1 MGGAGMGVFSGIL
14 AVVLGSPVLIA
25 VAAPVW
31 FALTYATGR
40 AIYAAAARRRMR
52 DLTKLADQLAAVT
65 EDEIL
70 STRALPG
77 TSEPFTPRFPE
88 PR

>member
-1 MGGAGMGVFSGIL
+1 MGVLSGIL
-14 AVVLGSPVLIA
+14 ASTLGGHPALIA

-31 FALTYATGR
+31 FALTYGTGR
-40 AIYAAAARRRMR
+40 AIYATATRRRLR
-52 DLTKLADQLAAVT
+52 GLTELADRLAAVT
-65 EDEIL
+65 EDEIN

-77 TSEPFTPRFPE
+77 ASAPFVPRFPE